1 MAEKKRVDD
10 EALAD
15 EPVDKSTQV
24 KFLTCEYFPMVNENY
39 QIWFGASVSARSVKL
54 INEKTSERDTWW

>member
-1 MAEKKRVDD
+1 M
-10 EALAD
+10 LH
-15 EPVDKSTQV
+15 
-24 KFLTCEYFPMVNENY
+24 ENY